1 MPHGEV
7 DSIDIRERHFAN
19 RRTMS
24 MEWDNSISKAAVSY
38 AALLSETLQ
47 KFDWAPVDGL
57 IQDLERCRKGG
68 AQVFICGNGGSAA
81 NAIHWANDLVYPIT
95 KSGGAPIRIHALS
108 ANQAVLTCL
117 ANDIGYERVF
127 AYQLSVFAKAD
138 DIVIAMS
145 GSGNSP
151 NIVSVL
157 QAAQTMGVKSYAI
170 LGYDGGKA
178 KALADVPIHFAV
190 NDMQIAEDIQM
201 LLCHIIT
208 QRLNTHTH
216 QD

>member
-1 MPHGEV
+1 M
-7 DSIDIRERHFAN
+7 A
-19 RRTMS
+19 
-24 MEWDNSISKAAVSY
+24 WDKSISEAALSY
-38 AALLSETLQ
+38 AARLFETLQ
-47 KFDWAPVDGL
+47 QFDWDPVDRL
-57 IQDLERCRKGG
+57 IQDLQRCRASG

-95 KSGGAPIRIHALS
+95 KNGGGPVRIHALS
-108 ANQAVLTCL
+108 ANQSALTCL
-117 ANDIGYERVF
+117 ANDIGYERIF
-127 AYQLSVFAKAD
+127 AYQLNTFAKAGD
-138 DIVIAMS
+138 VVVAMS

-151 NIVSVL
+151 NIVSLL
-157 QAAQTMGVKSYAI
+157 QSARAMGVKSYAI

-208 QRLNTHTH
+208 QRLNTCPA
-216 QD
+216 QP